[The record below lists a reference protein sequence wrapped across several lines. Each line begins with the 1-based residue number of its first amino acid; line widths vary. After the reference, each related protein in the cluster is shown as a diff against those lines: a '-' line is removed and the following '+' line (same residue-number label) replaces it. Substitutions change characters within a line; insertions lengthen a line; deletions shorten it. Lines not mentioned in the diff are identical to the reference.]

1 MYCCCYEYN
10 ITIIIIIIMTSYIN
24 IITELLIVIF
34 QMDFHMEGD
43 SQSQYQVVNSFVKT
57 PLRV

>member
-10 ITIIIIIIMTSYIN
+10 ITIIIIMTSYIN
-24 IITELLIVIF
+24 IITELLIVNF

-57 PLRV
+57 PLRL